1 MIKSIAI
8 NYLGYHKPSV
18 LFVLCCP
25 AMLTLSSTKG
35 KACTCTRLNII
46 CCHPNFVLQSNQAFR
61 FVLDRLLLYL
71 MYLQL
76 FIFLF
81 SIRILCERSGRG
93 LEVTFL
99 SIININCSVLPL
111 LAKDGTA
118 ENLFSIYSY
127 GKQFLV
133 KA

>member
-1 MIKSIAI
+1 
-8 NYLGYHKPSV
+8 
-18 LFVLCCP
+18 
-25 AMLTLSSTKG
+25 
-35 KACTCTRLNII
+35 
-46 CCHPNFVLQSNQAFR
+46 
-61 FVLDRLLLYL
+61 

-81 SIRILCERSGRG
+81 SIGILCERSGRG

-99 SIININCSVLPL
+99 SININCSVLPL